1 MASTESSRSFADLS
15 PSSSWTNQ
23 SSSPFGPE
31 KKPST
36 VTISEA
42 TIRLKS
48 PPCRRCTD
56 LFGTLTA
63 DAPET
68 HRRLARGRSCPH
80 RNPLAIS
87 GEGRPSSR
95 EHDPEAEAT
104 LRRQG
109 LAASVDTGRRDGRA
123 RLRRYP

>member
-1 MASTESSRSFADLS
+1 MASTESSSSFANLS

-42 TIRLKS
+42 MIRLKS

-56 LFGTLTA
+56 LLDLRPPTHPKLIGGKLAAVPVLTETRHGSAGKAASHVGGT
-63 DAPET
+63 
-68 HRRLARGRSCPH
+68 SQ
-80 RNPLAIS
+80 
-87 GEGRPSSR
+87 RPKR
-95 EHDPEAEAT
+95 T
-104 LRRQG
+104 MRRQG